1 MLVLYSDMDASIN
14 WHDSTSMI
22 LVSMV
27 VPDCYG
33 AMREM
38 GRCRSSCRI
47 NQPWIIPAQITLKCI
62 NALDGRATGQR
73 SNRPQIGRA
82 TLASR
87 WLAATADL
95 GDCTPSPCT
104 FVSLSPPALCRE
116 GHVIDV
122 RIHSDCGRIF
132 RIVGIL
138 WVRFIMLALLKYAIE
153 VASKL

>member
-1 MLVLYSDMDASIN
+1 MLILYSYMDASIN

-62 NALDGRATGQR
+62 NALDGRANGQ
-73 SNRPQIGRA
+73 
-82 TLASR
+82 TDHK
-87 WLAATADL
+87 LAAPRSLLAGWLRRRIWGIAPHPHAHSFRCRLQLCVGKDMSLMSAFIQIVEGFFELLVSSEFDL
-95 GDCTPSPCT
+95 
-104 FVSLSPPALCRE
+104 LC
-116 GHVIDV
+116 
-122 RIHSDCGRIF
+122 
-132 RIVGIL
+132 
-138 WVRFIMLALLKYAIE
+138 
-153 VASKL
+153 